1 MHRNSNRE
9 EYDDNVNFKKD
20 EIKCEIEHSPLI
32 VDETKATNIEIVISD
47 TVPNLGVEGTTE
59 VLLTPPPPRDMATMT
74 MTWRPRG
81 RSAPGGLFED
91 TSL

>member
-32 VDETKATNIEIVISD
+32 VDETKATNIKIVICD
-47 TVPNLGVEGTTE
+47 TVPKVGVEGTTE
-59 VLLTPPPPRDMATMT
+59 VLLTPPPRV
-74 MTWRPRG
+74 TWRPRG